1 MLKLKETKKTPLTRT
16 RKLTLAIILL
26 LSSFIAYL
34 FMILPGYLDNRG
46 VQINIGEAATED
58 ILAPYSINFESKVLT
73 ERARQNAANAV
84 EDVYLTSDPSIA
96 RHQLNVLDAA
106 LSYITTVKN
115 DPLSTHEQKIEDL
128 LMMQDLKLSVDDYSK
143 ILLMEMNDWQAVG
156 VECSRVL
163 ETVLRENLREHQI
176 ESARTNLHNII
187 NFNFKR

>member
-1 MLKLKETKKTPLTRT
+1 MIEQKVQTCHLAGIIRVVLQKQINPRLRHYVKAKRNKKTPSKRT
-16 RKLTLAIILL
+16 RNLTLAVILVV
-26 LSSFIAYL
+26 SSFIAYL

-115 DPLSTHEQKIEDL
+115 DPLSTHEQK
-128 LMMQDLKLSVDDYSK
+128 LKT
-143 ILLMEMNDWQAVG
+143 
-156 VECSRVL
+156 C
-163 ETVLRENLREHQI
+163 
-176 ESARTNLHNII
+176 
-187 NFNFKR
+187 